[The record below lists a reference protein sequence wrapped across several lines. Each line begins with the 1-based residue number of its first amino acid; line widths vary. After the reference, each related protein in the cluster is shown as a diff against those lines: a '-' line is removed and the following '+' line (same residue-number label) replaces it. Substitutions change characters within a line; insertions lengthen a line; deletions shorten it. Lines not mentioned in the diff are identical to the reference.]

1 MGCINTESVNSL
13 HLNIKREFCDKQ
25 TRKFPAIEG
34 GTAYLHFWGAS
45 FLYIYIYTQCTW
57 IVNKIPVQCPPL
69 FLFKPDKM
77 LVISVLILTYV
88 YLRVKPVSWIQY
100 GQRLDMTHCYE
111 MS

>member
-1 MGCINTESVNSL
+1 VTSKQGNFQLLKVALLTFTSGVL
-13 HLNIKREFCDKQ
+13 HSC
-25 TRKFPAIEG
+25 
-34 GTAYLHFWGAS
+34 
-45 FLYIYIYTQCTW
+45 IYIYTQYTW

-100 GQRLDMTHCYE
+100 GQRFDMTNCYE
-111 MS
+111 MP